1 MKFLSFAKR
10 YGKRIAFHL
19 VSICIISM
27 LVVVGY
33 AAIEYRQLV
42 RQWYVPIDGQAQQTA
57 KAPSESEPVIDLTSV
72 STPMK
77 PFVALILGIDSR
89 DGERARS
96 DTIMLAAINP
106 GKQSAY
112 LISIPRDSYLDIPGK
127 GHDKVNH
134 AMAFGGPKLVKQSL
148 ESFLGIEIDRY
159 VSVDFDG
166 FRKIVDELGGIPI
179 DVKKRMKYSD
189 PSDDTYI
196 DLQPGMQTLNGEQA
210 LDYARY
216 RKSDLGKEDSDY
228 QRIARQQEIMQ
239 AIAVKGASPE
249 TLSKIHALMQ
259 IMGQHVKMDLTEGEI
274 AALLLAYGNPGDNLF
289 QTDTLTGRD
298 ERIWQDGVL
307 GWYHLVPSPERQ
319 RTRQQIQAV
328 LSSSS

>member
-1 MKFLSFAKR
+1 MRFLTFAKR

-19 VSICIISM
+19 ISMCIIAL
-27 LVVVGY
+27 LVAIGY

-42 RQWYVPIDGQAQQTA
+42 RQWYEPIDGQVQEAA
-57 KAPSESEPVIDLTSV
+57 KTPAEQEPAFDLTSV

-112 LISIPRDSYLDIPGK
+112 LISVPRDSYLEIPGK
-127 GHDKVNH
+127 GHDKANH

-148 ESFLGIEIDRY
+148 ESFLDIEIDRY

-196 DLQPGMQTLNGEQA
+196 DLQPGMQMLNGEQA

-249 TLSKIHALMQ
+249 SLSKLHALMR
-259 IMGQHVKMDLTEGEI
+259 IMGQHVRTDLTEGEI
-274 AALLLAYGNPGDNLF
+274 AALLLAFGNPGDNLL

-298 ERIWQDGVL
+298 ERIWQDGML
-307 GWYHLVPSPERQ
+307 GWYHLVPSTERQ
-319 RTRQQIQAV
+319 RIRQQIQAV
-328 LSSSS
+328 LSPSS